1 MTVEGNGINKDEII
15 DDRKDKSMTLEELDK
30 KYVLQ
35 TYARDYTNFVKG
47 VGSTLYDE
55 SGRDYIDFASGI
67 AVNSVGHRNEKLVN
81 AICEQAKKII
91 HISNLQVIEPQA
103 KLAQKIVELSGY
115 DMGVFFANSGA
126 EANEGAIKIARKYGE
141 TKFENKR
148 YKVITLE
155 HSFHGRTITTVKATG
170 QESFHTPHF
179 SPYPAG
185 FSYEKSIEDVYKAI
199 DDETVAVLIELVQ
212 GEGGVQPFEKEEIQK
227 LAAHLKENGV
237 LLIVDEVQT
246 GVYRTGEFLAS
257 NLYEIEP
264 DIITLAKGLGGGVPI
279 GAVMTR
285 HKDIFV
291 PGDHGSTFGGNYL
304 STAAGLAVL
313 EILSELYDNG
323 VLHETLLYFEQKLKE
338 TASRYDTLF
347 DKEVGLGMMRGLRA
361 KSAEIQ
367 GNIIKNC
374 MKEGLV
380 ILKAGRNTVRFLP
393 SLTIRKDEID
403 EGFKRFETAISTL

>member
-1 MTVEGNGINKDEII
+1 
-15 DDRKDKSMTLEELDK
+15 MTLEELDK
-30 KYVLQ
+30 QYVLQ

-47 VGSTLYDE
+47 VGATLYDE
-55 SGRDYIDFASGI
+55 NGRDYIDFASGI
-67 AVNSVGHRNEKLVN
+67 AVNSVGHGNEKLTN

-103 KLAQKIVELSGY
+103 KLAERMVTLSGY

-141 TKFENKR
+141 TQFEKKR

-179 SPYPAG
+179 SPYPDG
-185 FSYEKSIEDVYKAI
+185 FSYVPGIADVYDAI
-199 DDETVAVLIELVQ
+199 DDETVAVLLELVQ
-212 GEGGVQPFEKEEIQK
+212 GEGGVQPFEKEEVQK
-227 LAAHLKENGV
+227 LAAYLREKNI
-237 LLIVDEVQT
+237 LLIIDEVQT

-264 DIITLAKGLGGGVPI
+264 DIVTLAKGLGGGVPI

-285 HKDIFV
+285 HKEV
-291 PGDHGSTFGGNYL
+291 LKAGDHGSTFGGNYL

-313 EILSELYDNG
+313 DILSEAYDSG
-323 VLHETLLYFEQKLKE
+323 RLHETLLYFEGKLQEIANKYE
-338 TASRYDTLF
+338 NLF
-347 DKEVGLGMMRGLRA
+347 EKEVGLGLMRGLRA

-367 GNIIKNC
+367 GNVLKNALT
-374 MKEGLV
+374 EGLI

-393 SLTIRKDEID
+393 SLTITKAEID
-403 EGFKRFETAISTL
+403 EGFKRFEAAVSSL

>member
-1 MTVEGNGINKDEII
+1 MN
-15 DDRKDKSMTLEELDK
+15 LEELDK
-30 KYVLQ
+30 QYVLQ

-47 VGSTLYDE
+47 VGSTLYDDQ
-55 SGRDYIDFASGI
+55 GRDYIDFASGI
-67 AVNSVGHRNEKLVN
+67 AVNSVGHNHPKLVK
-81 AICEQAKKII
+81 AICDQAKNII

-103 KLAQKIVELSGY
+103 KLAQKIVELSGF

-179 SPYPAG
+179 SPYPDG
-185 FSYEKSIEDVYKAI
+185 FTYEKSIEDVYHAI

-212 GEGGVQPFEKEEIQK
+212 GEGGVQPFEKEEIQR
-227 LAAHLKENGV
+227 LAAHLDTEGI

-279 GAVMTR
+279 GAVMTK
-285 HKDIFV
+285 HKEV
-291 PGDHGSTFGGNYL
+291 LSPGDHGSTFGGNYL
-304 STAAGLAVL
+304 STSAARAVL
-313 EILSELYDNG
+313 DILHPLYDNG
-323 VLHETLLYFEQKLKE
+323 MIDETLVYFAQKLQE
-338 TASRYDTLF
+338 IASSYDHLF
-347 DKEVGLGMMRGLRA
+347 EKEVGLGLMRGLRA
-361 KSAEIQ
+361 KSADIQ
-367 GNIIKNC
+367 GSVIKNC
-374 MKEGLV
+374 MSEGV
-380 ILKAGRNTVRFLP
+380 IVLKAGRNTVRFLP
-393 SLTIRKDEID
+393 SITISKNEID
-403 EGFKRFETAISTL
+403 EGFKRFEKAISSL

>member
-1 MTVEGNGINKDEII
+1 MNLEQQ
-15 DDRKDKSMTLEELDK
+15 DKQ
-30 KYVLQ
+30 YVLQ
-35 TYARDYTNFVKG
+35 TYARNYINFVRG
-47 VGSTLYDE
+47 VGSTLYDDK
-55 SGRDYIDFASGI
+55 GNDYIDFASGI
-67 AVNSVGHRNEKLVN
+67 GVNSVGHGNEKLSS
-81 AICEQAKKII
+81 AICEQAKNII

-115 DMGVFFANSGA
+115 DMGIFFANSGA

-141 TKFENKR
+141 TKFDTKR

-170 QESFHTPHF
+170 QESFHTPNF

-185 FSYEKSIEDVYKAI
+185 FSYEKSIADVYKAI
-199 DDETVAVLIELVQ
+199 DGETVAVLIELVQ

-227 LAAHLKENGV
+227 LAVHLKEKEI

-279 GAVMTR
+279 GAVMTK
-285 HKDIFV
+285 HKEV
-291 PGDHGSTFGGNYL
+291 LSAGDHGSTFGGNYL

-313 EILSELYDNG
+313 DVLKPMYDDG
-323 VLHETLLYFEQKLKE
+323 IIDETLLYFSSKLKE
-338 TASRYDTLF
+338 IAEKYEKLF
-347 DKEVGLGMMRGLRA
+347 EKEVGLGLMRGLRA

-367 GNIIKNC
+367 GSVIQKS
-374 MKEGLV
+374 MTEGLV
-380 ILKAGRNTVRFLP
+380 VLKAGRNTVRFLP
-393 SLTIRKDEID
+393 SITITKNEID
-403 EGFKRFETAISTL
+403 EGFKRFEKVLNTL

>member
-1 MTVEGNGINKDEII
+1 MN
-15 DDRKDKSMTLEELDK
+15 LEELDK
-30 KYVLQ
+30 SYLLS

-55 SGRDYIDFASGI
+55 EGKDYIDFASGI
-67 AVNSVGHRNEKLVN
+67 AVNSVGHGNTRLTD

-103 KLAQKIVELSGY
+103 KLAEQIVKLSGY
-115 DMGVFFANSGA
+115 DMALFFGNSGA

-141 TKFENKR
+141 TKFEKKR

-170 QESFHTPHF
+170 QESFHSPNF

-185 FSYEKSIEDVYKAI
+185 FSYVGSIADIAAAI

-212 GEGGVQPFEKEEIQK
+212 GEGGVEPFAREEIQK
-227 LAAHLKENGV
+227 LAADLKEREV

-257 NLYEIEP
+257 NLYGIEP

-285 HKDIFV
+285 HKDIFS

-304 STAAGLAVL
+304 SCAAGLAVL
-313 EILSELYDNG
+313 DILSGIYDSG
-323 VLHETLLYFEQKLKE
+323 RLHETLIYFEEKLKDIRK
-338 TASRYDTLF
+338 RYGDLF
-347 DKEVGLGMMRGLRA
+347 EKEVGLGLMRGLRA
-361 KSAEIQ
+361 RDAGTVAAILGKSMQERLI
-367 GNIIKNC
+367 
-374 MKEGLV
+374 V
-380 ILKAGRNTVRFLP
+380 LKAGRNTVRFLP
-393 SLTIRKDEID
+393 SLTITKDEID
-403 EGFKRFETAISTL
+403 EGFRRFEKALDSL

>member
-1 MTVEGNGINKDEII
+1 MN
-15 DDRKDKSMTLEELDK
+15 LEELDK
-30 KYVLQ
+30 KYILS
-35 TYARDYTNFVKG
+35 TYARNYTNFVKG
-47 VGSTLYDE
+47 VSSTLYDE
-55 SGRDYIDFASGI
+55 KGRDYIDFAAGI
-67 AVNSVGHRNEKLVN
+67 AVNSVGHGNPRLTR
-81 AICEQAKKII
+81 AICEQAEKII

-103 KLAQKIVELSGY
+103 RLAEQIVTLSGY
-115 DMGVFFANSGA
+115 DMALFFANSGA

-141 TKFENKR
+141 TRFEKKR

-170 QESFHTPHF
+170 QESFHTPNF

-185 FSYEKSIEDVYKAI
+185 FSYVKSISDISAAI

-212 GEGGVQPFEKEEIQK
+212 GEGGVEPFVREAIQK
-227 LAAHLKENGV
+227 LAAELKERDI

-285 HKDIFV
+285 HKDIFS

-304 STAAGLAVL
+304 SSAAGLAVL
-313 EILSELYDNG
+313 DILSELYDAG
-323 VLHETLLYFEQKLKE
+323 TLHETLLYFEEKLREISE
-338 TASRYDTLF
+338 TYAHLF
-347 DKEVGLGMMRGLRA
+347 EKEVGLGLMRGLRA
-361 KSAEIQ
+361 KDAQTVSAILEKSMQ
-367 GNIIKNC
+367 
-374 MKEGLV
+374 ERV
-380 ILKAGRNTVRFLP
+380 IVLKAGRNTVRFLP

-403 EGFKRFETAISTL
+403 EGFRRFEKALDSL

>member
-1 MTVEGNGINKDEII
+1 
-15 DDRKDKSMTLEELDK
+15 MTLEQTDK
-30 KYVLQ
+30 QYVLQ

-55 SGRDYIDFASGI
+55 NGKDYIDFASGI
-67 AVNSVGHRNEKLVN
+67 GVNSVGHSNNLLVR
-81 AICEQAKKII
+81 AIYEQAQKII

-103 KLAQKIVELSGY
+103 KLAKRIVELSGY
-115 DMGVFFANSGA
+115 DMAMFFANSGA

-141 TKFENKR
+141 TKFDNKR

-170 QESFHTPHF
+170 QESFHTPNF

-212 GEGGVQPFEKEEIQK
+212 GEGGVQPFEKAEVQK
-227 LAAHLKENGV
+227 LASHLKNEGI

-279 GAVMTR
+279 GAVMTK
-285 HKDIFV
+285 HKDV
-291 PGDHGSTFGGNYL
+291 LSAGDHGSTFGGNYL
-304 STAAGLAVL
+304 SCAAGLAVL
-313 EILSELYDNG
+313 EVLEGLYESG
-323 VLHETLLYFEQKLKE
+323 TVSETLIYFEEKLKE
-338 TASRYDTLF
+338 IANSNTALF
-347 DKEVGLGMMRGLRA
+347 EKEVGLGLMRGLRA
-361 KSAEIQ
+361 KSAQIQ
-367 GNIIKNC
+367 GSIIKNC
-374 MKEGLV
+374 MNEGLIV
-380 ILKAGRNTVRFLP
+380 LKAGRNTVRFLP
-393 SLTIRKDEID
+393 SITISKNEID
-403 EGFKRFETAISTL
+403 EGFKRFEKVISSL

>member
-1 MTVEGNGINKDEII
+1 METN
-15 DDRKDKSMTLEELDK
+15 MTLEQQDK
-30 KYVLQ
+30 QYVLQ
-35 TYARDYTNFVKG
+35 TYARNYTNFVKG

-55 SGRDYIDFASGI
+55 NGKDYIDFASGI
-67 AVNSVGHRNEKLVN
+67 GVNSVGHSNDVLVK
-81 AICEQAKKII
+81 AISEQAQKII

-115 DMGVFFANSGA
+115 DMGIFFANSGA

-141 TKFENKR
+141 TKFDNKR

-170 QESFHTPHF
+170 QESFHTPNF
-179 SPYPAG
+179 SPYPDG

-227 LAAHLKENGV
+227 LAAHLKSQKI

-279 GAVMTR
+279 GAVMTK
-285 HKDIFV
+285 HKEILSK
-291 PGDHGSTFGGNYL
+291 GDHGSTFGGNYL
-304 STAAGLAVL
+304 SCAAGNAVL
-313 EILSELYDNG
+313 DVLKPLYDAG
-323 VLHETLLYFEQKLKE
+323 SIDETLLYFSQKLKDVV
-338 TASRYDTLF
+338 AQHGNLF
-347 DKEVGLGMMRGLRA
+347 EKEVGLGLMRGLRA
-361 KSAEIQ
+361 NSAEIQ
-367 GNIIKNC
+367 AGIIEKS
-374 MKEGLV
+374 MLEGLV

-393 SLTIRKDEID
+393 SITISKNEID
-403 EGFKRFETAISTL
+403 EGFKRFEKVISSL

>member
-1 MTVEGNGINKDEII
+1 
-15 DDRKDKSMTLEELDK
+15 MTLEEQDK

-35 TYARDYTNFVKG
+35 TYARDYTHFVKG

-55 SGRDYIDFASGI
+55 SGKAYIDFASGI
-67 AVNSVGHRNEKLVN
+67 GVNSVGHGNEVLTS
-81 AICEQAKKII
+81 AICQQAKNII

-141 TKFENKR
+141 TKFKKKR

-170 QESFHTPHF
+170 QEHFHTPHF
-179 SPYPAG
+179 SPYPDG
-185 FSYEKSIEDVYKAI
+185 FSYEKSIADVYNAI

-227 LAAHLKENGV
+227 LAQYLKSKDI

-246 GVYRTGEFLAS
+246 GVYRTGAFLAS

-279 GAVMTR
+279 GAVMTK
-285 HKDIFV
+285 HKEV
-291 PGDHGSTFGGNYL
+291 LGAGDHGSTFGGNYL
-304 STAAGLAVL
+304 STTAGLAVL
-313 EILSELYDNG
+313 KILEELYERG
-323 VLHETLLYFEQKLKE
+323 IISETFIYFEEKLKQI
-338 TASRYDTLF
+338 ASKYNNLF
-347 DKEVGLGMMRGLRA
+347 DKEVGLGLMRGLRA
-361 KSAEIQ
+361 KNAKIQ
-367 GNIIKNC
+367 TSVIQNSLN
-374 MKEGLV
+374 EGV
-380 ILKAGRNTVRFLP
+380 IVLKAGRNTVRFLP
-393 SLTIRKDEID
+393 SLTIKKTEID
-403 EGFKRFETAISTL
+403 EGFKRFEKAIHTL